1 MTYDTSRQ
9 NFINQQRGDLIIHI
23 AIVED
28 EAFYVQ
34 QIQNYMERYRQ
45 ESRREISVTVYS
57 DGEDI
62 LDNYKGDYD
71 IILMDIQ
78 MRFMD
83 GMTAAKNIR
92 KLDDAV
98 VIMFITNMTQYA
110 VQGYEVDALDY
121 IIKPVEYFAFSQK
134 LEKAVG
140 RIRRRKR
147 FYVTIPVE
155 EGIQKL
161 DVSSIYYIEAR
172 GHQAVYRTDSG
183 AYTARAALK
192 DLEGAM
198 EQHGFYRCSKGYLV
212 NMNLVEGISGGDC
225 IIHGEKIPIGR
236 SKKKEFME
244 CLIRYMNMEG
254 N

>member
-1 MTYDTSRQ
+1 M
-9 NFINQQRGDLIIHI
+9 IHI

-34 QIQNYMERYRQ
+34 QIQNYMERYQQ
-45 ESRREISVTVYS
+45 ESQREISVTVYS

-161 DVSSIYYIEAR
+161 DVSSIYYNFRTFNPFIRLSYGNRSIFYGQCVIAMDSIIASFNGICSTID
-172 GHQAVYRTDSG
+172 GHCSIAVNGIIFRIYRK
-183 AYTARAALK
+183 RA
-192 DLEGAM
+192 
-198 EQHGFYRCSKGYLV
+198 
-212 NMNLVEGISGGDC
+212 I
-225 IIHGEKIPIGR
+225 
-236 SKKKEFME
+236 
-244 CLIRYMNMEG
+244 
-254 N
+254 

>member
-1 MTYDTSRQ
+1 
-9 NFINQQRGDLIIHI
+9 
-23 AIVED
+23 
-28 EAFYVQ
+28 
-34 QIQNYMERYRQ
+34 
-45 ESRREISVTVYS
+45 
-57 DGEDI
+57 
-62 LDNYKGDYD
+62 
-71 IILMDIQ
+71 
-78 MRFMD
+78 MD

-172 GHQAVYRTDSG
+172 GHQAVYKTDSG
-183 AYTARAALK
+183 AYTGKSGVKGSGRADGTVWILPV
-192 DLEGAM
+192 
-198 EQHGFYRCSKGYLV
+198 Q
-212 NMNLVEGISGGDC
+212 
-225 IIHGEKIPIGR
+225 
-236 SKKKEFME
+236 
-244 CLIRYMNMEG
+244 
-254 N
+254 

>member
-1 MTYDTSRQ
+1 M
-9 NFINQQRGDLIIHI
+9 IHI

-110 VQGYEVDALDY
+110 VQGYEVDALD
-121 IIKPVEYFAFSQK
+121 
-134 LEKAVG
+134 
-140 RIRRRKR
+140 
-147 FYVTIPVE
+147 
-155 EGIQKL
+155 
-161 DVSSIYYIEAR
+161 
-172 GHQAVYRTDSG
+172 
-183 AYTARAALK
+183 
-192 DLEGAM
+192 
-198 EQHGFYRCSKGYLV
+198 
-212 NMNLVEGISGGDC
+212 
-225 IIHGEKIPIGR
+225 
-236 SKKKEFME
+236 
-244 CLIRYMNMEG
+244 
-254 N
+254 

>member
-1 MTYDTSRQ
+1 M
-9 NFINQQRGDLIIHI
+9 IHI

-34 QIQNYMERYRQ
+34 QIQNYMERYQQ
-45 ESRREISVTVYS
+45 ESQREISVTVYS

-172 GHQAVYRTDSG
+172 GHQAVYKTDSG
-183 AYTARAALK
+183 AYTARAALQ
-192 DLEGAM
+192 DLEGLM
-198 EQHGFYRCSKGYLV
+198 EQYGFYRCSKGYLV
-212 NMNLVEGISGGDC
+212 NMKLVDGISGGDC

-244 CLIRYMNMEG
+244 CLIRYVNMEG

>member
-1 MTYDTSRQ
+1 M
-9 NFINQQRGDLIIHI
+9 IHI

-140 RIRRRKR
+140 RIRRGKR

-155 EGIQKL
+155 DGIQKL

-172 GHQAVYRTDSG
+172 GHQAVYKTDSG
-183 AYTARAALK
+183 VYTARAALK
-192 DLEGAM
+192 DLEGPM

-212 NMNLVEGISGGDC
+212 NMNLVDGISGGD
-225 IIHGEKIPIGR
+225 
-236 SKKKEFME
+236 
-244 CLIRYMNMEG
+244 
-254 N
+254 

>member
-1 MTYDTSRQ
+1 M
-9 NFINQQRGDLIIHI
+9 IHI

-155 EGIQKL
+155 DGIQKL

-172 GHQAVYRTDSG
+172 GHQAVYKTDSG
-183 AYTARAALK
+183 VYTARAALK
-192 DLEGAM
+192 D
-198 EQHGFYRCSKGYLV
+198 
-212 NMNLVEGISGGDC
+212 
-225 IIHGEKIPIGR
+225 
-236 SKKKEFME
+236 
-244 CLIRYMNMEG
+244 
-254 N
+254 